1 MIVARVLWVTFI
13 FSATLGAQAVP
24 PAQQQPEPPEED
36 VSLSPN
42 REYAFNPIQA
52 EKELKI
58 GLFYAKK
65 SSWKAATMRFREAT
79 RWNPGLP
86 EAWLRLGE
94 CLERGKDKK
103 GAREAFAKYLELE
116 PEAKNAAEIKRKL
129 GS

>member
-1 MIVARVLWVTFI
+1 LIVARVFWLTLFAAAGLW
-13 FSATLGAQAVP
+13 
-24 PAQQQPEPPEED
+24 AQQAPASAPQEQEPPEED
-36 VSLSPN
+36 TALTGTK
-42 REYAFNPIQA
+42 EYAFNPLQA

-65 SSWKAATMRFREAT
+65 SSWMRFREAT
-79 RWNPGLP
+79 RWNPGLA

-94 CLERGKDKK
+94 CLERSKDKK

-116 PEAKNAAEIKRKL
+116 PEAKNAAEVKKRM